1 MEINHAILTSTS
13 FLTFLF
19 IFVAMSSSSSLPVIN
34 TSKSAPVVAQSVSSP
49 VEMHIASDDDSSS
62 SSTADSDSD
71 DETVYAD
78 TKDDLN
84 TEGHDPDEVKQRPSS
99 VLSDVSN
106 SHTDNTLIS
115 TENLADTDDV
125 QQQNKNS
132 SNSNVTDSE
141 NEAETFAETDESK
154 QSIANPPPV
163 IPQVEVKVHSASSSD
178 NDNDDSHGDGDGD
191 GEQSGTDEI
200 EQSNID
206 DIVLTPPPV
215 VGDVVMNDECD
226 TKFSLPATESEIET
240 ASKVVDEAMKA
251 ALDQFKSEQ
260 SDTGDEQDEGVDEES
275 HPVIDCDNIDID
287 VTSDS
292 EPAVT
297 AANDGAAPGGGE
309 IDDSDE
315 SDALSASSLD

>member
-1 MEINHAILTSTS
+1 M
-13 FLTFLF
+13 
-19 IFVAMSSSSSLPVIN
+19 SSSSLPVIN
-34 TSKSAPVVAQSVSSP
+34 TSKSAPSSALPSVSSP
-49 VEMHIASDDDSSS
+49 VEDNIQSDDGDSSS

-84 TEGHDPDEVKQRPSS
+84 TAEGHDEVKQRPDS
-99 VLSDVSN
+99 VMSDVSN
-106 SHTDNTLIS
+106 THTDNTLIS
-115 TENLADTDDV
+115 TENLADTVEDV
-125 QQQNKNS
+125 QQQQQNKNS

-141 NEAETFAETDESK
+141 NEVELDAGEAGETT
-154 QSIANPPPV
+154 QSNTNPAV

-178 NDNDDSHGDGDGD
+178 NENSSGDEESENEE
-191 GEQSGTDEI
+191 EQI

-206 DIVLTPPPV
+206 DIVTTPPPV
-215 VGDVVMNDECD
+215 VGDVVMNEVHDECD
-226 TKFSLPATESEIET
+226 TKISPPATESEIQT

-260 SDTGDEQDEGVDEES
+260 SDDTDDNGEDVDDES
-275 HPVIDCDNIDID
+275 HPLDCDNIDID
-287 VTSDS
+287 VASDS
-292 EPAVT
+292 EQTDKLEVPP
-297 AANDGAAPGGGE
+297 GAGD